1 MTKYY
6 TIYDKIKNKL
16 HEDRF
21 HIYAENNTIPINEDE
36 LCFVELSSNLVNI
49 LVHCNDPDHD
59 INLVNVSYNLTTSTW
74 TEGIFDTV
82 HIDPLKAIFDKKAEL
97 IAKTQKKLLVA
108 DLSPSAT
115 TLFTNYL
122 NDLNAIVINNE
133 TAENIIWPAS
143 PF

>member
-1 MTKYY
+1 M
-6 TIYDKIKNKL
+6 
-16 HEDRF
+16 
-21 HIYAENNTIPINEDE
+21 
-36 LCFVELSSNLVNI
+36 
-49 LVHCNDPDHD
+49 HCDPDHD
-59 INLVNVSYNLTTSTW
+59 INLANVSYNLTTSTW

-97 IAKTQKKLLVA
+97 IAKTQKKLLVV

>member
-1 MTKYY
+1 
-6 TIYDKIKNKL
+6 
-16 HEDRF
+16 
-21 HIYAENNTIPINEDE
+21 
-36 LCFVELSSNLVNI
+36 
-49 LVHCNDPDHD
+49 
-59 INLVNVSYNLTTSTW
+59 
-74 TEGIFDTV
+74 
-82 HIDPLKAIFDKKAEL
+82 LKAIFDKKAEL
-97 IAKTQKKLLVA
+97 IAKTQKKLLVV